1 VDAAPLPGRGHSP
14 VSPTDT
20 LERTD
25 SEQRTSSLFDH
36 PVVGWMVLLI
46 GFSILTRLAFR
57 GWIPHDDGTLAQ
69 AASRVLDGETPHVDF
84 HDTYGG
90 LQAYAHA
97 GAFQLFGESLR
108 SLRLANL
115 VVAAI
120 AALSSFALVRR
131 VQPPVV
137 AATVG
142 VTLLLVGFAV
152 YPASMPSWW
161 NAALGVVSAYLVMRW
176 LDSRRV
182 VFLLAAGAITGIS
195 FLVKSTAAYA
205 GAGIALFLLMLAS
218 QSSSNRRAH
227 IAVGATL
234 VLVFAGLL
242 ARSTSFEAIVFML
255 LPLSIVVGVGFR
267 KQQFSG
273 DSGHRDVSAK
283 GATLFALSAA
293 APVLIFAVPYVRSG
307 NAEALII
314 GWFRLPQLR
323 FDQAAWGISLS
334 MAHLA
339 VLALL
344 AALVFLLYRRV
355 GVGAAIGTC
364 AALLVVVSIV
374 NWDAWWGLVLTFI
387 LVAPLGISAAVLGS
401 GWRKG
406 LTREQLL
413 CALMLA
419 TFAFIQ
425 FPQANSIY
433 ALYLVPWIVTVLGV
447 WFTGRSRATLVGLAL
462 LVSAIVAI
470 QLERDLL
477 YISSPLAQP
486 VALVPLDLVRGGI
499 EVPEQHRFYVQMAE
513 QLQPH
518 AGSPIYAGPDSPEIY
533 FLSAT
538 MNPTPVLFD
547 FLAWDWGIDE
557 RDETIRD
564 GGVTAVV
571 VNRSPDFSSPL
582 PERTLEAIEA
592 EFPDRLGFG
601 WFDVY
606 ENRADDD

>member
-1 VDAAPLPGRGHSP
+1 ML
-14 VSPTDT
+14 
-20 LERTD
+20 
-25 SEQRTSSLFDH
+25 
-36 PVVGWMVLLI
+36 LLI

-108 SLRLANL
+108 TLRLANL

-137 AATVG
+137 AAAVG

-161 NAALGVVSAYLVMRW
+161 NAALGLASAYLVMRW
-176 LDSRRV
+176 LDSRRD
-182 VFLLAAGAITGIS
+182 VFLLAAGTITGIS
-195 FLVKSTAAYA
+195 FLIKSTAAYA

-218 QSSSNRRAH
+218 QTSSKRKAYL
-227 IAVGATL
+227 AVGAIL
-234 VLVFAGLL
+234 VLVFAALL
-242 ARSTSFEAIVFML
+242 ARSTSLETIVLML

-267 KQQFSG
+267 KQPVSR
-273 DSGHRDVSAK
+273 DGHGDVSAK
-283 GATLFALSAA
+283 APTLFALAAA
-293 APVLIFAVPYVRSG
+293 APVLIFAMPYIWSG
-307 NAEALII
+307 NADALII

-334 MAHLA
+334 VAHLA

-344 AALVFLLYRRV
+344 AALVLLLYRRV
-355 GVGAAIGTC
+355 GVGPTIGTS
-364 AALLVVVSIV
+364 AALLVLVAAF

-387 LVAPLGISAAVLGS
+387 LVAPLGISAGVLRI

-413 CALMLA
+413 CSLMLA

-433 ALYLVPWIVTVLGV
+433 ALYLVPWIVTALGV
-447 WFTGRSRATLVGLAL
+447 WFTGRSRASALVGLSL
-462 LVSAIVAI
+462 LVSVIVVI

-477 YISSPLAQP
+477 YISTPLDQP
-486 VALVPLDLVRGGI
+486 VALVPLDLDRGGI
-499 EVPEQHRFYVQMAE
+499 EVPEQHRFYVDLAD
-513 QLQPH
+513 QLQSH

-533 FLSAT
+533 FLSNT
-538 MNPTPVLFD
+538 VNPTPVLFD
-547 FLAWDWGIDE
+547 FLAWDWGVDDLE
-557 RDETIRD
+557 RTIRS
-564 GGVTAVV
+564 GELTAAVV
-571 VNRSPDFSSPL
+571 NTSPDFSGELS
-582 PERTLEAIEA
+582 EHTLTIVQD
-592 EFPDRLGFG
+592 EFPSRTTIG
-601 WFDVY
+601 WFDIY
-606 ENRADDD
+606 EEARRK